1 MKTISWFG
9 TITSILGSFTVAL
22 HFMLAGYVLFLAGSI
37 SWLYVGVIRRD
48 YSIAVLNGFFLTA
61 NMIGLYNAL

>member
-1 MKTISWFG
+1 MNKIGWFG
-9 TITSILGSFTVAL
+9 TVTSILGSFTVAL

-37 SWLYVGVIRRD
+37 SWLYVGYIRRD
-48 YSIAVLNGFFLTA
+48 WSIAVLNGFFLTA

>member
-1 MKTISWFG
+1 MNKIGWFG
-9 TITSILGSFTVAL
+9 TVTSIIGSFTVAL

-37 SWLYVGVIRRD
+37 SWFCVGLYRRD
-48 YSIAVLNGFFLTA
+48 WSIAVLNGFFLTA

>member
-1 MKTISWFG
+1 MKTIAWFG
-9 TITSILGSFTVAL
+9 TVTSILGSFTVAL

-37 SWLYVGVIRRD
+37 SWLYVGIIRRD
-48 YSIAVLNGFFLTA
+48 WSITVLNGFFLTA